1 MKVLSA
7 RHIPSGEMRLT
18 GAVCA
23 CVCTWTLFFIVVL
36 FEPSLVLTVR
46 RITQLF
52 TRPARVHPFSLAWY
66 TRVCRLV
73 CFPPLLTCA
82 GVHHTHECAFV
93 YGQLALVCSGGLG
106 SARGLSAAQRGD
118 LRNQPCSTFCPGP
131 LPSRTQPEGGQCQ
144 TDQQPTHPQSL
155 QSLQSR
161 SLHQPLAQH
170 SLDRKELTLAF
181 KQGHAKS
188 SCQSQ
193 KPDSP
198 RLEGFGFMVETEQE

>member
-1 MKVLSA
+1 M
-7 RHIPSGEMRLT
+7 
-18 GAVCA
+18 
-23 CVCTWTLFFIVVL
+23 CVPAFFFIVVL
-36 FEPSLVLTVR
+36 FEPPLVLTVR
-46 RITQLF
+46 WITQLF
-52 TRPARVHPFSLAWY
+52 IRPAHFHPFSLAWY
-66 TRVCRLV
+66 THVCRLV
-73 CFPPLLTCA
+73 CFPPLLTRA

-93 YGQLALVCSGGLG
+93 YGQLALVCSGRLG
-106 SARGLSAAQRGD
+106 SAQGLSAAQRGD

-131 LPSRTQPEGGQCQ
+131 LPSRTQPEGASARL
-144 TDQQPTHPQSL
+144 TSSPPPPHP

-198 RLEGFGFMVETEQE
+198 RLEGFGFMLETEQE